1 MQHFSQVAQRVCT
14 LVLFIVFVVN
24 SYEQIELL
32 HLHAGGEEVAS
43 VQKTVLSWNI
53 NSRLEGSANITPW
66 AIGILNLT
74 CS

>member
-32 HLHAGGEEVAS
+32 HCMLGGRRLQVR
-43 VQKTVLSWNI
+43 QKTVLSWNI
-53 NSRLEGSANITPW
+53 NSRLEGSANIMKSTEVQTLGT
-66 AIGILNLT
+66 I
-74 CS
+74 